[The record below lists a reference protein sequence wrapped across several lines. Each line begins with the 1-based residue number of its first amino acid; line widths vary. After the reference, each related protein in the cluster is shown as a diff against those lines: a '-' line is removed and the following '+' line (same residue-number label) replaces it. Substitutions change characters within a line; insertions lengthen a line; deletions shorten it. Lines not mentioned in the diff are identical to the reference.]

1 MFFRTMG
8 KKFFFRFSK
17 FSFLTF
23 LGPFKVFFG
32 VSSSL
37 SLYRLQG
44 YKDIYSTPGLHVD
57 IWIKLTYLQNG
68 IYITILKIILEIILK
83 IIIIMVISSNNN
95 NSTNNNDN
103 GDNNNKND
111 NNDMINGII

>member
-1 MFFRTMG
+1 MG
-8 KKFFFRFSK
+8 RSYIVCIERHG
-17 FSFLTF
+17 SA
-23 LGPFKVFFG
+23 
-32 VSSSL
+32 L
-37 SLYRLQG
+37 STKDI

-83 IIIIMVISSNNN
+83 IIIIIMIISSNNN

-103 GDNNNKND
+103 DDNNNKND
-111 NNDMINGII
+111 NNDMVNGIIW

>member
-1 MFFRTMG
+1 MEPRI
-8 KKFFFRFSK
+8 
-17 FSFLTF
+17 
-23 LGPFKVFFG
+23 
-32 VSSSL
+32 
-37 SLYRLQG
+37 QG
-44 YKDIYSTPGLHVD
+44 YKDTRIFIQTPGLHVD

-83 IIIIMVISSNNN
+83 IIIIIMIISSNNN

-103 GDNNNKND
+103 DDNNNKND

>member
-1 MFFRTMG
+1 MRRIT
-8 KKFFFRFSK
+8 
-17 FSFLTF
+17 
-23 LGPFKVFFG
+23 
-32 VSSSL
+32 
-37 SLYRLQG
+37 QG

-83 IIIIMVISSNNN
+83 IIIIIIMIISSNNN

-103 GDNNNKND
+103 DDNNNKND